1 LRKWLIFG
9 IMKKWHLLH
18 LLSMFWLCNGAL
30 AQGVA
35 IGNTTGKP
43 HGSAILDLQSVKGG
57 MLLPRLTTAQRNA
70 IDTPA
75 RSLLIFNVEEQS
87 IQVNM
92 GTPQQPLWSNAVL
105 ALPGQAQ
112 QWAVGGNTVNN
123 RVASLGTTNGSA
135 LTLITGG
142 SPRLFIDTGLVR
154 IGIGT
159 TSPATSLHINA
170 TDAVQLP
177 VGTTQQRPPSP
188 QPGMIRF
195 NSTTGKLEGFTNS
208 GWVPLHQ

>member
-1 LRKWLIFG
+1 LHKWLIFG
-9 IMKKWHLLH
+9 IMKKWYVPHLL
-18 LLSMFWLCNGAL
+18 LMLWLCNEVS

-35 IGNTTGKP
+35 IGSTTGKA
-43 HGSAILDLQSVKGG
+43 HGSAILDLQSAKGG
-57 MLLPRLTTAQRNA
+57 VLLPRLTTAQRNA

-75 RSLLIFNVEEQS
+75 PSLLIFNVEENA

-92 GTPQQPLWSNAVL
+92 GTTQQPIWSNAVL
-105 ALPGQAQ
+105 ALTGQAQ
-112 QWAVGGNTVNN
+112 QWMVGGNTINN
-123 RVASLGTTNGSA
+123 QVASLGTNNGSA
-135 LTLITGG
+135 LTFVTGG
-142 SPRLFIDTGLVR
+142 SSRLFIDTGMVR

-177 VGTTQQRPPSP
+177 VGTTQQRPVSP

-195 NSTTGKLEGFTNS
+195 NSTTGKLEGFTNT